1 MWPIM
6 SPQRQVFSDI
16 CQDLSF
22 FEISHGNRCKAKRRR
37 YLGTCTSQP
46 KVSDRS
52 AKALARRSYS
62 HFRPKRLVFSQDTKM
77 IMQQEPIQNDL
88 LVTLLG
94 CYEENP
100 EQFLTLPKQTV
111 DSSSARVMVAELR
124 NEGIVE
130 EQVRGVIRLTPRG
143 YSVFKSSRQRSA

>member
-1 MWPIM
+1 M
-6 SPQRQVFSDI
+6 F
-16 CQDLSF
+16 
-22 FEISHGNRCKAKRRR
+22 
-37 YLGTCTSQP
+37 
-46 KVSDRS
+46 
-52 AKALARRSYS
+52 
-62 HFRPKRLVFSQDTKM
+62 
-77 IMQQEPIQNDL
+77 MQQEPIQTEL